1 MHEPARPQRP
11 KQKRSQETY
20 ERLLNVAGQL
30 LAEVGVQDISTNLIC
45 SRAGVTPPALY
56 RYMKDKYE
64 VIAALA
70 ERLMERQNQVLDAW
84 LARHAGRGIGEII
97 RHIDELLRATAEVTA
112 SEPGALWILRSLR
125 AVPQLTHIR
134 RQSHDYVAEKL
145 AQAYA
150 SQLPEVPPE
159 RLRLRIRISIEFG
172 YAIDEALLECPPAER
187 EAMLSEAANMLGSL
201 FVIDPP
207 LPQ

>member
-1 MHEPARPQRP
+1 MSEATRSQRP

-20 ERLLNVAGQL
+20 ERLLNVASQL

-70 ERLMERQNQVLDAW
+70 ERLMQRQNQVLDAW
-84 LARHAGRGIGEII
+84 LARHAERGIGEII
-97 RHIDELLRATAEVTA
+97 RHIDELLRGTAEVTA

-125 AVPQLTHIR
+125 AVPQLSHIR
-134 RQSHDYVAEKL
+134 QQSHDYVADKL
-145 AQAYA
+145 LQAYA
-150 SQLPEVPPE
+150 RHLPDLPLE
-159 RLRLRIRISIEFG
+159 RLRLRIRISIECG
-172 YAIDEALLECPPAER
+172 YAIDEALLECPQAGR
-187 EAMLSEAANMLGSL
+187 EAMLQEAAHMLGAM
-201 FVIDPP
+201 FVLDPP
-207 LPQ
+207 L